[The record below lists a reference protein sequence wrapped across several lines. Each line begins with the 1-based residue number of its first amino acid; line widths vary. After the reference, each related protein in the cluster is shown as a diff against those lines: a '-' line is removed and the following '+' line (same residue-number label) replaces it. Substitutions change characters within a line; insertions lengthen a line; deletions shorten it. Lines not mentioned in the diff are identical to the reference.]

1 MSQQANDA
9 EPSALRGSGDLHDAD
24 RVPESGGTV
33 LTPSEAHD
41 RMRRRVANP
50 DDPPTQRPP
59 HDARGPR
66 PGPDF
71 RGAPGRIAI
80 VQGQVYLV
88 GFILVAQ
95 LFLITTALFELLSGR
110 TQLLW
115 WIAGAS
121 LLGFLIATLIAL
133 WPSSRVKGF

>member
-1 MSQQANDA
+1 
-9 EPSALRGSGDLHDAD
+9 
-24 RVPESGGTV
+24 
-33 LTPSEAHD
+33 
-41 RMRRRVANP
+41 
-50 DDPPTQRPP
+50 
-59 HDARGPR
+59 
-66 PGPDF
+66 
-71 RGAPGRIAI
+71 
-80 VQGQVYLV
+80 V

-121 LLGFLIATLIAL
+121 LLGFLIAALIAL

>member
-1 MSQQANDA
+1 MSQQVNDA
-9 EPSALRGSGDLHDAD
+9 EPSARRGSGDLGDAD
-24 RVPESGGTV
+24 GVPESGGTQ
-33 LTPSEAHD
+33 LTPGEAHD

-59 HDARGPR
+59 HDERGPR

-121 LLGFLIATLIAL
+121 LLGFLIAALIAV
-133 WPSSRVKGF
+133 WPRSRVRGY

>member
-1 MSQQANDA
+1 MSQRANDA
-9 EPSALRGSGDLHDAD
+9 EPSAVRGSGDLRAD
-24 RVPESGGTV
+24 GAPDSGGTF
-33 LTPSEAHD
+33 LTPEEAHT
-41 RMRRRVANP
+41 RLRRRVANP

-59 HDARGPR
+59 RDARGPR

>member
-1 MSQQANDA
+1 MSEQVNDPAPGEPQA
-9 EPSALRGSGDLHDAD
+9 LLYQH
-24 RVPESGGTV
+24 
-33 LTPSEAHD
+33 
-41 RMRRRVANP
+41 VANP
-50 DDPPTQRPP
+50 DDPPVQRPP
-59 HDARGPR
+59 RDARGVR

-88 GFILVAQ
+88 GFILIAQ

-110 TQLLW
+110 TQLLG

-121 LLGFLIATLIAL
+121 LVGFLIAVLITL
-133 WPSSRVKGF
+133 WPRSRVRGF

>member
-1 MSQQANDA
+1 MNRQVNDA
-9 EPSALRGSGDLHDAD
+9 EPTAMRGSGDPSAD
-24 RVPESGGTV
+24 NGALDVGGTS
-33 LTPSEAHD
+33 LTADEA
-41 RMRRRVANP
+41 RTMLRRHVANP
-50 DDPPTQRPP
+50 DDPPTTRPP
-59 HDARGPR
+59 RDARGPR

-121 LLGFLIATLIAL
+121 LVGFLIAALISL
-133 WPSSRVKGF
+133 WPRSRVKGF